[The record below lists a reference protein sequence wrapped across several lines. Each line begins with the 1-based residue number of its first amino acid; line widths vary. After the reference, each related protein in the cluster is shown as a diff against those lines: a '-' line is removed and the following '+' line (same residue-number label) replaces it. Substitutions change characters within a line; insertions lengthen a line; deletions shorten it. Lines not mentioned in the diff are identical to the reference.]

1 MSRDLEVDSEE
12 VKEEKLE
19 EAGAQRDHPQVCHYI
34 VHMHCKTH
42 QTEEHRS
49 ARMSRSAD

>member
-1 MSRDLEVDSEE
+1 MYKDLEVDLEE
-12 VKEEKLE
+12 VTEEKLE
-19 EAGAQRDHPQVCHYI
+19 EAEAQCDHPQECHYN
-34 VHMHCKTH
+34 VHMHYKTH